1 MSVGSVRHGHVT
13 RFRRLAGEGT
23 ETCLER
29 EEAEGVLL
37 TSCVHAVDDAVELIS
52 KERTSRRE
60 GKSHVRSG
68 TSQTVSASPKAA
80 VVGTYYVSSI
90 TSAQV

>member
-1 MSVGSVRHGHVT
+1 MT
-13 RFRRLAGEGT
+13 TFWRLVGEGT
-23 ETCLER
+23 VTCLEW

-37 TSCVHAVDDAVELIS
+37 APCVHAVDDAVELIA
-52 KERTSRRE
+52 KEQTSRRE
-60 GKSHVRSG
+60 GKSHVHSG

-90 TSAQV
+90 TSAHV